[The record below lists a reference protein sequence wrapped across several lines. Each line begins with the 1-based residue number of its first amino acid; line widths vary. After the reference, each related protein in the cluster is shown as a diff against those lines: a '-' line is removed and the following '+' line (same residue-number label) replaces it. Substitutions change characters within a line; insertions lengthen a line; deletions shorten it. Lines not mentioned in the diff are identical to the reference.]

1 MDIMSKMPIEL
12 VKAINCDKIREI
24 LPTRYRMSKASEH
37 DFAILYQ
44 LHRKY
49 QDVMI
54 IRYENANTFNIEFV
68 SLMSPNYARL
78 LNPNTRKLLQRMLDF
93 LMDESPTGS
102 TFKISLKKDM
112 KDDVRIIF
120 ESYDFSKV
128 SQNEDTVTYNIQKM

>member
-24 LPTRYRMSKASEH
+24 LPSRYRMSKASEH

-44 LHRKY
+44 LHRRY

-54 IRYENANTFNIEFV
+54 VRYENANTFNIEFV

-93 LMDESPTGS
+93 LMDESPVGS
-102 TFKISLKKDM
+102 TFKISLEKDM

-128 SQNEDTVTYNIQKM
+128 SQNEDTVTYKIQKM

>member
-12 VKAINCDKIREI
+12 VKAINCDKIRGI